1 VALPL
6 LRRYLR
12 PQLSGLYILARD
24 PGNTFLPEADINAG
38 ALPQGCSQR
47 HVVISCGDAEPEQGI
62 GPIGLDLRGEHAG
75 SRPPRLAVVAARLED
90 EHAASGSRELSG
102 AGGSNGAAANYDH
115 VMGGRHG
122 DL

>member
-12 PQLSGLYILARD
+12 PQLSGFPIIARD
-24 PGNTFLPEADINAG
+24 PGNTLLPETDIYAG
-38 ALPQGCSQR
+38 ALPQGCR
-47 HVVISCGDAEPEQGI
+47 ERRVVISRGDAEPEQRI

-75 SRPPRLAVVAARLED
+75 GRPPRLAGVAAWLED
-90 EHAASGSRELSG
+90 EHAAPGSRELPG
-102 AGGSNGAAANYDH
+102 AGGSDGAAANYDH